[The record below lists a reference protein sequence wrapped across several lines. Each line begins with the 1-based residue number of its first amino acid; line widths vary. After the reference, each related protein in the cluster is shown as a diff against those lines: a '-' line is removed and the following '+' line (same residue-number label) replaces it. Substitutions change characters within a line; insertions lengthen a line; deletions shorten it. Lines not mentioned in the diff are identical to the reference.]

1 MSFKIDGSDPRN
13 LSNKVLSEE
22 ETRKRLLAHAFVM
35 GCEGEMKKIFNK
47 YDRLVKNCTN
57 DKERKDMA
65 KCMSIEIYF
74 LLGSGGELY
83 VDGKLV
89 AKDN

>member
-1 MSFKIDGSDPRN
+1 MSFKIDGSDPKN

-47 YDRLVKNCTN
+47 YDNLVRNCTN
-57 DKERKDMA
+57 EQERKDMA
-65 KCMSIEIYF
+65 KNMAIEIYYI
-74 LLGSGGELY
+74 LGAGGELY
-83 VDGKLV
+83 VDNKLT
-89 AKDN
+89 AKG